1 MYICMYYIHMYIY
14 SMISLVY
21 DNIGN
26 VYMKKHTHTHIH
38 LPRNINNELN
48 NYSPTNKLDFP
59 LHATY

>member
-1 MYICMYYIHMYIY
+1 MYIY